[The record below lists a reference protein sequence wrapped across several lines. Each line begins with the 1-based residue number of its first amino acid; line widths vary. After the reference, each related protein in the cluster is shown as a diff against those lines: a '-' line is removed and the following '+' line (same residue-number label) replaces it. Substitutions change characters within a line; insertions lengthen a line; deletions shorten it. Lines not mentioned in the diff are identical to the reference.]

1 MELCDETEMIK
12 DPRMGFFASLIIGH
26 LDYSIAP
33 ILGQNSTHIWQYY
46 KASW

>member
-12 DPRMGFFASLIIGH
+12 DPRIGFFASLIIGH

-33 ILGQNSTHIWQYY
+33 ILGQNYTHICRDY